1 MKKGFDYYLKK
12 SYNSICKYHRRGFEM
27 KISEDKMWEA
37 WGRTNALYTAWCA
50 AAGQNQYRMIVLYAI
65 EAHAPITQK
74 DIADY
79 TGLSKQTVSTVMRA
93 LKVEGLVSLQ
103 AGESD
108 RREKKVF
115 LTQRGALYAA
125 ETLSP
130 LHTLEQRVFDIMGAE
145 RMKQMTDAI
154 ILFNLVFEKE
164 MDTQANEHRTE

>member
-1 MKKGFDYYLKK
+1 MKLD
-12 SYNSICKYHRRGFEM
+12 
-27 KISEDKMWEA
+27 EDKMWEA

-50 AAGQNQYRMIVLYAI
+50 AAGQNQYRVIVLYAI

-93 LKVEGLVSLQ
+93 LKEEGLVSLQ

-108 RREKKVF
+108 RREKKVC
-115 LTQRGALYAA
+115 LTQKGTLHAA
-125 ETLSP
+125 EILSP
-130 LHTLEQRVFDIMGAE
+130 LHTLEQRVFDIMGTE

-154 ILFNLVFEKE
+154 TLFNLVFEKE
-164 MDTQANEHRTE
+164 METQANEHRAE

>member
-12 SYNSICKYHRRGFEM
+12 SYNSIYKYHCRGFEM

>member
-1 MKKGFDYYLKK
+1 
-12 SYNSICKYHRRGFEM
+12 M

-37 WGRTNALYTAWCA
+37 WGRTNALYTAWRA
-50 AAGQNQYRMIVLYAI
+50 AAGQNQYRIIVLYAI

-79 TGLSKQTVSTVMRA
+79 SGLSKQTVSTVMRT
-93 LKVEGLVSLQ
+93 LKAEGLVSLY

-108 RREKKVF
+108 HREKKVY
-115 LTQRGALYAA
+115 LTQKGTLHAA
-125 ETLSP
+125 EVLSP

-154 ILFNLVFEKE
+154 TLFNLVFEKE
-164 MDTQANEHRTE
+164 METQANEHRTE